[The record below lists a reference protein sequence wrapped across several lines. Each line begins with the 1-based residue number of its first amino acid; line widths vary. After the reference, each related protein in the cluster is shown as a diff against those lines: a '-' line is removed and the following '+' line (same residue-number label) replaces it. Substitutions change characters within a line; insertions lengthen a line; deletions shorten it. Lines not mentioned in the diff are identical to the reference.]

1 MHPAVEALFD
11 QVDVIARRAH
21 PDLVATL
28 DRAIRLGEIEAV
40 LPGVYARAHHKRF
53 PVVRVQALQLY
64 EPTAILVEHTAALM
78 SFWPTIEVEAVTAAV
93 SRKLAPQAGYRFRR
107 RTIPNHLVQEIDG
120 VRMTKAAL
128 TAIDI
133 GADAI
138 DFALR
143 TGAAT
148 LDDMRKALSDIPW
161 QPGNV
166 ARRLVLQESSNDP
179 WSTAERRFH
188 GLLRAAGIEGWRGN
202 VEAAG
207 TGYTVDVL
215 FRSERLVIE
224 IDGHAYHGDANFE
237 HDRWRQ
243 NAIVL
248 AGWRVLRFTW
258 TMIDKYPERVIEIVR
273 AGLGQRRRN
282 PTTTGS

>member
-1 MHPAVEALFD
+1 MHPSVESLFD
-11 QVDVIARRAH
+11 RVDVIARRAH
-21 PDLVATL
+21 PDLVTVL
-28 DRAIRLGEIEAV
+28 DRAIRVGEIEAV
-40 LPGVYARAHHKRF
+40 LPGVYARTGHQAF
-53 PVVRVQALQLY
+53 PAVRVQALQLY
-64 EPTAILVEHTAALM
+64 EPSAILVEHAAARM
-78 SFWPTIEVEAVTAAV
+78 SFWPTIEVDAVAAAV
-93 SRKLAPQAGYRFRR
+93 SRKLTSQAGYRFRR

-120 VRMTKAAL
+120 VRMTTAAL
-128 TAIDI
+128 TAIDL

-138 DFALR
+138 DVALR

-148 LDDMRKALSDIPW
+148 LADMREALAAIPW
-161 QPGNV
+161 QPGNA
-166 ARRLVLQESSNDP
+166 ARRLVLQESSEDP

-188 GLLRAAGIEGWRGN
+188 GLLRGAGIEGWRGN

-215 FRSERLVIE
+215 FSAERLVIE

-258 TMIDKYPERVIEIVR
+258 TMIDTYPERVIETVR
-273 AGLGQRRRN
+273 AALGQRRRK

>member
-1 MHPAVEALFD
+1 
-11 QVDVIARRAH
+11 
-21 PDLVATL
+21 
-28 DRAIRLGEIEAV
+28 
-40 LPGVYARAHHKRF
+40 
-53 PVVRVQALQLY
+53 
-64 EPTAILVEHTAALM
+64 
-78 SFWPTIEVEAVTAAV
+78 
-93 SRKLAPQAGYRFRR
+93 
-107 RTIPNHLVQEIDG
+107 
-120 VRMTKAAL
+120 MTTAAL

-258 TMIDKYPERVIEIVR
+258 TMIDEYPERVIETVR
-273 AGLGQRRRN
+273 AGLGQRRRD
-282 PTTTGS
+282 PTTTGSCIGGPLRVRCVEVGRRGLVRRVPQRRGLPGVDVPDVGTGQPRSGRPVSSTWSREPASPLNEYDHPARTPGRRAGPSGAGR

>member
-1 MHPAVEALFD
+1 MHPTVEALFD

-21 PDLVATL
+21 PDLVAVL
-28 DRAIRLGEIEAV
+28 DRALRLGEIEAV
-40 LPGVYARAHHKRF
+40 LPGVYARVHHKRF
-53 PVVRVQALQLY
+53 PAVRVQALQLY
-64 EPTAILVEHTAALM
+64 EPTAILVEHAAALM
-78 SFWPTIEVEAVTAAV
+78 SFWPTIEVDAVTAAV
-93 SRKLAPQAGYRFRR
+93 SRKLAPQAGYTFRR
-107 RTIPNHLVQEIDG
+107 RTIPNHLVQDIDG

-148 LDDMRKALSDIPW
+148 LDDMRVALADIPW

-166 ARRLVLQESSNDP
+166 ARRLVLQESSDHP

-188 GLLRAAGIEGWRGN
+188 GLLRAGGIEGWRGN
-202 VEAAG
+202 VQAAG

-258 TMIDKYPERVIEIVR
+258 TMIDVHPERVIETVR

>member
-1 MHPAVEALFD
+1 MHPALEVMFG

-21 PDLVATL
+21 PDLVTIL
-28 DRAIRLGEIEAV
+28 DRSIRLGEIEAV
-40 LPGVYARAHHKRF
+40 LPGVYARTHHKNF
-53 PVVRVQALQLY
+53 SAVRVQALRLY
-64 EPTAILVEHTAALM
+64 EPKAVLIEHTAAQL
-78 SFWPTIEVEAVTAAV
+78 SFWPNVEVDAVTAAV
-93 SRKLAPQAGYRFRR
+93 SRKLTPQPGFRFQR

-120 VRMTKAAL
+120 VRLTSAAL

-138 DFALR
+138 DVALR

-148 LDDMRKALSDIPW
+148 LEEMREALAAIRW
-161 QPGNV
+161 QPGNA
-166 ARRLVLQESSNDP
+166 ARRLVLQESSDDP

-188 GLLRAAGIEGWRGN
+188 GLLRRAGIEGWRGN
-202 VEAAG
+202 VEATG

-258 TMIDKYPERVIEIVR
+258 TMIDEYPERVIETVR
-273 AGLGQRRRN
+273 AALAHRWRN

>member
-1 MHPAVEALFD
+1 MHPAIEALFD
-11 QVDVIARRAH
+11 RVDVIARRAH
-21 PDLVATL
+21 PDLVTVL

-40 LPGVYARAHHKRF
+40 LPGVYARVDHKAF
-53 PVVRVQALQLY
+53 PAVRVEALQLY
-64 EPTAILVEHTAALM
+64 EPSAILVEHAAAQL
-78 SFWPTIEVEAVTAAV
+78 SFWPTVEVDAVAAAV
-93 SRKLAPQAGYRFRR
+93 SRKLASQAGYRFRR
-107 RTIPNHLVQEIDG
+107 RTIPNHLVQEIGG

-128 TAIDI
+128 TAIDL

-138 DFALR
+138 DVALR

-148 LDDMRKALSDIPW
+148 LDDMRDALAAIRS
-161 QPGNV
+161 QPGNA
-166 ARRLVLQESSNDP
+166 ARRLVLQESSEDP

-188 GLLRAAGIEGWRGN
+188 GLLRDAGIEGWRGN

-215 FRSERLVIE
+215 FRAERLVIE
-224 IDGHAYHGDANFE
+224 IDGHAYHGDATFE

-258 TMIDKYPERVIEIVR
+258 TMIDSYPDRVIETVHS
-273 AGLGQRRRN
+273 ALGQRR
-282 PTTTGS
+282 PKPPTTGS

>member
-1 MHPAVEALFD
+1 
-11 QVDVIARRAH
+11 
-21 PDLVATL
+21 
-28 DRAIRLGEIEAV
+28 
-40 LPGVYARAHHKRF
+40 
-53 PVVRVQALQLY
+53 
-64 EPTAILVEHTAALM
+64 
-78 SFWPTIEVEAVTAAV
+78 
-93 SRKLAPQAGYRFRR
+93 
-107 RTIPNHLVQEIDG
+107 VQEIDG
-120 VRMTKAAL
+120 VRLTKAAL

-138 DFALR
+138 DVALR
-143 TGAAT
+143 TGAAN
-148 LDDMRKALSDIPW
+148 LEEMREALAAIRW
-161 QPGNV
+161 QRGNA
-166 ARRLVLQESSNDP
+166 ARRLVLQESSDDP

-188 GLLRAAGIEGWRGN
+188 GLLRRAGIEGWRGN
-202 VEAAG
+202 VKATG

-258 TMIDKYPERVIEIVR
+258 TMIEEYPERVIETVR
-273 AGLGQRRRN
+273 AALAQRRRN